1 VVLLPVAVGAFVGWR
16 SLRAVA
22 RLSRERTKLTV
33 VGTSVAVAAG
43 AIGLLDAFGGGALGV
58 ARLSDIGAPAG
69 AMTLALLVELG
80 VGAALVLVWDRWKLR
95 R

>member
-1 VVLLPVAVGAFVGWR
+1 MTSSTRIRVL
-16 SLRAVA
+16 
-22 RLSRERTKLTV
+22 
-33 VGTSVAVAAG
+33 AAG
-43 AIGLLDAFGGGALGV
+43 AIGLLDVLGGGSLGT

-80 VGAALVLVWDRWKLR
+80 LGAALVLLWDRWKLR